1 MPFADYAEKFKTV
14 RLSREDGILEMTLHT
29 DGGSLRWGLAAH
41 ADLVQ
46 AFLEVS
52 RDRENQ
58 VVILTGVGEEFSGP
72 EIKPNDPQ
80 RAVPKLST
88 AEWGKLGWESK
99 HLLMN
104 MLDIDVPMI
113 CALNGP
119 ALRHAELPVLCDLV
133 IASEDSLLQDSA
145 HFTGGLIPGDGVHV
159 IFPMLMGLNR
169 ARYFLF
175 TGQKLGAAEALR
187 MGLFNEVL
195 PKAQVLSRA
204 RELARQLLLQPELN
218 RRYTRLL
225 LTEPLRREMH
235 TMLGYG
241 LALEGLGITG

>member
-1 MPFADYAEKFKTV
+1 MPFADYAESFKTI
-14 RLSREDGILEMTLHT
+14 RMGREDGILEMTLHT
-29 DGGSLRWGLAAH
+29 EGGSLRWGPVAH

-58 VVILTGVGEEFSGP
+58 VVILTGIGEEFSGP
-72 EIKPNDPQ
+72 EIKPNDPT
-80 RAVPKLST
+80 RAVPKLSAT
-88 AEWGKLGWESK
+88 EWGKLGWESK

-119 ALRHAELPVLCDLV
+119 ALRHAELPVLCDMV
-133 IASEDSLLQDSA
+133 IASDDSLLQDSA

-175 TGQKLGAAEALR
+175 TGQKLHAAEALR
-187 MGLFNEVL
+187 IGLFNEVV
-195 PKAQVLSRA
+195 PKPQVLPRA

-225 LTEPLRREMH
+225 LTEPIRREMH
-235 TMLGYG
+235 QMLGHG
-241 LALEGLGITG
+241 LALEGLGITS